1 MLTVDR
7 IMRIAAVVVLT
18 TLAALALPSAS
29 GAEQPTI
36 SLNNNVESPLLR
48 YRDCVYRVQVGQF
61 GSAAYAQ
68 LKLRRSA
75 CRTTGVD
82 YSGCFGVNGDY
93 DCKAQ
98 ARVSVGATG
107 YRVATAHLTAPGPR
121 VIQAT
126 IRGGFTVNSA
136 SYMICSSTS
145 RGNTCD
151 KGFIRLRSTHPHS
164 PCLALWSRATG
175 ESHAEGLAEQARAY
189 VETDN
194 QATIVVNLTY
204 VGKVLTI

>member
-1 MLTVDR
+1 MVKPTPAKEAEMLTVDR

-18 TLAALALPSAS
+18 TLSALALPSAS

-36 SLNNNVESPLLR
+36 SLN
-48 YRDCVYRVQVGQF
+48 
-61 GSAAYAQ
+61 
-68 LKLRRSA
+68 
-75 CRTTGVD
+75 
-82 YSGCFGVNGDY
+82 
-93 DCKAQ
+93 
-98 ARVSVGATG
+98 

-151 KGFIRLRSTHPHS
+151 KGFIRLR
-164 PCLALWSRATG
+164 
-175 ESHAEGLAEQARAY
+175 
-189 VETDN
+189 
-194 QATIVVNLTY
+194 
-204 VGKVLTI
+204 